1 MGAEGAKSDS
11 ISGLEK
17 LPGEAYSTLIHARFW
32 LVAERGKGYL
42 GIGRIT
48 LLEHIARCG
57 SINQA
62 AKQMGMSYKKAWKL
76 VEDLNRL
83 AEAPLVTSEKGGK
96 AGGGTQLT
104 PLGEAY
110 VQYFRGLEQRL
121 QMFLQ
126 QESEKLGDCIKV
138 VHD

>member
-1 MGAEGAKSDS
+1 MGSESSRSMPVVGQ
-11 ISGLEK
+11 EK
-17 LPGEAYSTLIHARFW
+17 LPGEAYSALIHARFW
-32 LVAERGKGYL
+32 LVAEQGRGYL

-83 AEAPLVTSEKGGK
+83 AQAPLVTSEKGGK
-96 AGGGTQLT
+96 SGGGTHLT
-104 PLGEAY
+104 ALGQAY
-110 VQYFRGLEQRL
+110 VQHFRELEQRL
-121 QMFLQ
+121 QLFLQ
-126 QESEKLGDCIKV
+126 QESERLEACIKMV
-138 VHD
+138 QE